1 MIEKI
6 KETILLLV
14 DVVYAL
20 YSIISQLMKKG
31 TVNLFRSV
39 KKTPK
44 V

>member
-20 YSIISQLMKKG
+20 YTIISQLTKKG
-31 TVNLFRSV
+31 TASLFKSV
-39 KKTPK
+39 KKTFK
-44 V
+44 G